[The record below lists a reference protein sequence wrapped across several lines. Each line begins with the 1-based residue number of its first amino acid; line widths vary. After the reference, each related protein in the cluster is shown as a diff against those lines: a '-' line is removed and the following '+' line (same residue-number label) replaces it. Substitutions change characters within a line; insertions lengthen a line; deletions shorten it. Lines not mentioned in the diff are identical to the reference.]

1 MILLYPEKTTSF
13 NNNGLGALSDAISCV
28 VEWERNGVYELA
40 MVYPVTGI
48 HYSEIQYGRIILA
61 KPTPQKQAQPFV
73 IYKIE
78 APIDGRVTINAQHIS
93 YNLNGIPVEP
103 FEANSAS
110 AAIAGIKT
118 HSLITNPFTF
128 TTDVTTH
135 STFNPSVPDSARH
148 FLGGVEGSIL
158 DQFGGEYEFDRLN
171 VILHAQ
177 MGSDDGATL
186 RYGKNIT
193 DINQETNI
201 ESTVTGVM
209 PYFANDTTK
218 VYGDVIYATNH
229 ASFPIEN
236 IEVVDVSGDFDE
248 NSDPPTK
255 AQVNAAGAR
264 NLNGRSYIGVP
275 SVSIKVSFVNIWD
288 SEEYKALGR
297 IENVEPCDIV
307 TVIFEKLGVNAKS
320 KVIRT
325 TYNVLSGRYDS
336 IEIGDLKQTFAK
348 AMAQETKTVEKVTEV
363 VEENQRSTNVRMEAL
378 DNAIELEVTDR
389 TNADEDLSGRINVQA
404 GEIAMKVN
412 AGDISAEI
420 NLTPQSALIDASKID
435 LVGYATFY
443 DLSTGGMT
451 TINGDNITTG
461 TIAAERLDL
470 STEDSG
476 ILTKLASGSIEFYY
490 NNALRSYISSGNNDS
505 MTIGTTSNYTN
516 RTIYVNAK
524 KMYGTSN
531 CRLVFPGGVWTND
544 TTPLPTNMLTKS
556 DSNGTGYGIDFY
568 GITDGD
574 ARGATISYVKYRTET
589 SDIRL
594 KTNISEMSDIYEK
607 YMMLCPKTYQF
618 EPSITEDNDKF
629 QTRYGLI
636 AQDVMGVDP
645 DLVTMTTTSPGSS
658 HAALCGEYELGLNY
672 NDLHAWHIQMIQR
685 QQAKIEELEERLI
698 QLEGGIS

>member
-389 TNADEDLSGRINVQA
+389 TNADEDLSGRIDVQA

-420 NLTPQSALIDASKID
+420 NLTPQSALIDASRID

-476 ILTKLASGSIEFYY
+476 MRTALSGGAIKFY
-490 NNALRSYISSGNNDS
+490 NNDVYVGMIYGDGAGNMAIYPHNKTFIMNDLV
-505 MTIGTTSNYTN
+505 MSNQGKGIFPYGLWIDVSN
-516 RTIYVNAK
+516 RY
-524 KMYGTSN
+524 
-531 CRLVFPGGVWTND
+531 
-544 TTPLPTNMLTKS
+544 PTDMLIKS
-556 DSNGTGYGIDFY
+556 DRAGNGNAIDFY
-568 GITDGD
+568 SITSGD
-574 ARGATISYVKYRTET
+574 LRGATIQYVKSQTGS

-594 KTNISEMSDIYEK
+594 KTNISDMSDICDK
-607 YMMLCPKTYQF
+607 YMMLQPKAYQF
-618 EPSITEDNDKF
+618 NPDILEDDAKF